1 MKVMQ
6 FFLSVIVLAAISTL
20 GFGTDKN
27 LTGESLAVDPSGT
40 WRWDFEMN
48 GNAIKNV
55 LKLEA
60 TADGKVTGTL
70 SARDMKME
78 VLEGQIKDGKL
89 SFNIK
94 ADTPRSFKIVFD
106 GKIDGDKVEG
116 TAEAKSDDGSRD
128 FPWTAKRSVEPS
140 DVVGAWKLKI
150 TLPNDQT
157 LQPMLTFAMKDDKL
171 TATFTSDDG
180 KVVEVKQLEIKENQL
195 QFEMDTVYEG
205 ADLHVEYKG
214 RPYGA
219 RLKGKIK
226 YTLNNDSGELEYT
239 GAMQPDK
246 SK

>member
-1 MKVMQ
+1 MNVMQ
-6 FFLSVIVLAAISTL
+6 YFLSVFVLVATGTL
-20 GFGTDKN
+20 SFANDKS
-27 LTGESLAVDPSGT
+27 LTAESLTVDPSGT

-60 TADGKVTGTL
+60 SPDGKVTGSL
-70 SARDMKME
+70 SAREMKME
-78 VLEGQIKDGKL
+78 VMEGQIKDGKL
-89 SFNIK
+89 SFNVK

-106 GKIDGDKVEG
+106 GKIDGDNLEG

-150 TLPNDQT
+150 SLPNDQT
-157 LQPMLTFAMKDDKL
+157 IQPILTFAMKDDKL
-171 TATFTSDDG
+171 KATYTADDG
-180 KVVEVKQLEIKENQL
+180 KMLEVKQLVIKDSQL

-214 RPYGA
+214 RPYGSK
-219 RLKGKIK
+219 LKGKIK
-226 YTLNNDSGELEYT
+226 YTINSDSGELDYT
-239 GAMQPDK
+239 GALQPEK
-246 SK
+246 K